1 MTAHE
6 TAVGVCCSTAAR
18 LVFSFVLSILLLLPF
33 AGLCRPAGAQQ
44 SVASAVIVNGP
55 LSTEQVVKNLVSM
68 NRERAQ
74 ALHAYRVTETFR
86 LKYRGFPGS
95 RTAVMVVDAKYHSP
109 GTKQF
114 TIQSATGSRLIINK
128 VSRKLLEAEQQV
140 LGAEATKRTA
150 LNTDNYSFA
159 GAGHDDDLSS
169 LAYVLR
175 VNPLTKSKFLY
186 HGRIWVNSNDFAVV
200 RVEAEPAKNPSFWT
214 RDVEIEQSY
223 MKVGD
228 FWLPARIH
236 SITAVRLG
244 GHAELTIQYSNYVI
258 TSADPVGSLA
268 SLEPAKTAEA
278 TQGQRRS
285 LHAGSQNWGELPLS
299 RVIAPIKGGT
309 LVQRTSDV
317 RQ

>member
-6 TAVGVCCSTAAR
+6 TDVGVCCSTAAG
-18 LVFSFVLSILLLLPF
+18 LVFSFVLSTLLLLPF

-44 SVASAVIVNGP
+44 TVASAVVNGP
-55 LSTEQVVKNLVSM
+55 LSTEQVVTNLVSM

-86 LKYRGFPGS
+86 LKYRGFPGT
-95 RTAVMVVDAKYHSP
+95 RTAEMVVDVKYHSP

-114 TIQSATGSRLIINK
+114 TIRSATGSRLVINK
-128 VSRKLLEAEQQV
+128 VFRKLLEAEQQV
-140 LGAEATKRTA
+140 LGAAATKRTA

-186 HGRIWVNSNDFAVV
+186 HGRIWVNANDFAVV

-214 RDVEIEQSY
+214 RDVEIEQLY

-244 GHAELTIQYSNYVI
+244 GHAELTVQYSNYVI

-268 SLEPAKTAEA
+268 ALEPAKTAEA
-278 TQGQRRS
+278 PHGQRTA
-285 LHAGSQNWGELPLS
+285 LHAGARSWGELPLS
-299 RVIAPIKGGT
+299 SMVETET
-309 LVQRTSDV
+309 LVPRTSDV

>member
-1 MTAHE
+1 M
-6 TAVGVCCSTAAR
+6 
-18 LVFSFVLSILLLLPF
+18 FSFVLSILLLLPF